1 MTATDLQRNV
11 AVAGAGLMGC
21 GIASVFALAGF
32 DVIVY
37 DADPLALGHAKQ
49 SCQAVFLEMEVARV
63 ITASQVAAA
72 QARVRT
78 ATSLADLSEAGLA
91 IEAIVESAA
100 AKQSLYAGLENVL
113 AETAILASS
122 TSGIVPET
130 LSEGLRR
137 PGRFLIAHFWN
148 PPHIIPLVEVVP
160 GPKTETG
167 TVAEAMDWLTAAHC
181 KPVLLSKAAPGFIG
195 NRLQFA
201 VLREALH
208 MLQAGIAD
216 AQTIDEVMKQ
226 SLGRRYRWLGPLE
239 GADIGGLDTFLA
251 IGSQLLPHL
260 ASNDD
265 GLDVLRQLVSEK
277 RGGRRDGHG
286 IYAWDGDREARLS
299 EARLHMLAE
308 APNPPPNPQLG
319 SPRHAITQ

>member
-1 MTATDLQRNV
+1 MTATDSQRNV

-32 DVIVY
+32 DVVVY
-37 DADPLALGHAKQ
+37 DADPSALSHVKQ
-49 SCQAVFLEMEVARV
+49 NCHAVFLEMAVARV
-63 ITASQVAAA
+63 ITSSQVAAA

-78 ATSLADLSEAGLA
+78 ATSLAELSGAALA

-100 AKQSLYAGLENVL
+100 AKQSLYSGLENVL

-160 GPKTETG
+160 GPRTEQG
-167 TVAEAMDWLTAAHC
+167 TVVRVMDWLTAANC
-181 KPVLLSKAAPGFIG
+181 RPVLLSKAAPGFIG

-216 AQTIDEVMKQ
+216 AETIDEVMKQ
-226 SLGRRYRWLGPLE
+226 SLGRRYRWIGPLE

-265 GLDVLRQLVSEK
+265 GLDVLRELVSEK

-286 IYAWDGDREARLS
+286 IYAWDVDREVRLS
-299 EARLHMLAE
+299 ESRLQMLTE
-308 APNPPPNPQLG
+308 ALNPPPYPRSG
-319 SPRHAITQ
+319 SPRNEIQQ